1 MVNYICDYGC
11 SHGQK
16 DVMYKN
22 EIVPKTIYCDCF
34 YKYWPVCRFRTWVK
48 SQFKLQDPFYNEHI
62 TEDMRASFL
71 MHHQP
76 YKISKKT
83 GDYFVRKA
91 NRNQWL
97 EAKLKELSKE
107 ELEAVR
113 NEATSMISTAIAKGF
128 IGKKFLKELSMSLI
142 CLKYNCPY

>member
-1 MVNYICDYGC
+1 
-11 SHGQK
+11 
-16 DVMYKN
+16 
-22 EIVPKTIYCDCF
+22 
-34 YKYWPVCRFRTWVK
+34 
-48 SQFKLQDPFYNEHI
+48 
-62 TEDMRASFL
+62 MRASFL